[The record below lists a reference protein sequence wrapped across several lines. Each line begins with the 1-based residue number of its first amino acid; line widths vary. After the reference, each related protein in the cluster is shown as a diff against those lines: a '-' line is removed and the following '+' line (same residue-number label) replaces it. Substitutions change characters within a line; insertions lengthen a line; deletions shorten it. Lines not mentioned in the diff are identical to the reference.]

1 MSNYAVVEVSW
12 TPSISPDL
20 AEQLLWLEKYDSSAN
35 IWTIESG
42 LVPDSVMNTV
52 NSLQIDCDEKTKY
65 RFSVQAVDTAGLYSQ
80 CVAHEF
86 VIGDLTN
93 PEATTNLKHTVV
105 EVKKR

>member
-12 TPSISPDL
+12 TPSVSPDL
-20 AEQLLWLEKYDSSAN
+20 AEQFIWLEKYDASMN
-35 IWTIESG
+35 GWIVESG
-42 LVPDSVMNTV
+42 LESTHPATV

-65 RFSVQAVDTAGLYSQ
+65 RFNVQAVDTAGLYSES
-80 CVAHEF
+80 VVHEF

-93 PEATTNLKHTVV
+93 PEATTDLKHTVV